1 MSEITELLDR
11 AGRGDSAAANE
22 LLPMIY
28 DRLRAIARRQLAQD
42 PRQRTLAT
50 TALVHETYLAV
61 FGGAEVAW
69 PDRARFFAYTA
80 KAMRSILIDSAR
92 RRLAEKRGGGIGE
105 HVDLADIEIAVEDNG
120 MDLLALD
127 QALTQMAS
135 DHPRLVSVVE
145 LRFFAGLSVED
156 TAAAL
161 DVDPRTVKRD
171 WQKAH
176 AYINRA
182 LGRTADGHPAQPSR

>member
-11 AGRGDSAAANE
+11 AGRGDGAAVNV

-28 DRLRAIARRQLAQD
+28 DQLRAIAHRQLAQD

-61 FGGAEVAW
+61 FGGAELAW

-80 KAMRSILIDSAR
+80 KAMRNILIDSAR
-92 RRLAEKRGGGIGE
+92 RRMAEKRGGSSA
-105 HVDLADIEIAVEDNG
+105 HVDLADIEIAVDDNG
-120 MDLLALD
+120 LDLLALD
-127 QALTQMAS
+127 QALTTMAS

-145 LRFFAGLSVED
+145 LRFFAGLSVDD

-161 DVDPRTVKRD
+161 AVDPRTVKRD

-182 LGRTADGHPAQPSR
+182 LGRTGDPSPAPLPG